1 MGLSS
6 VVKDRILSDIAARG
20 DEREGFLAQLVQ
32 TPSSNPPGDCAPIAE
47 VAGRL
52 LEGLGLQSRAP
63 CRPRRSRARR
73 RHDLLQPTSSSA
85 AASATGR

>member
-52 LEGLGLQSRAP
+52 LEGLGLKVERHVVPDDLVRAAGMVP
-63 CRPRRSRARR
+63 A
-73 RHDLLQPTSSSA
+73 PTLSSGG
-85 AASATGR
+85 ASGTVR